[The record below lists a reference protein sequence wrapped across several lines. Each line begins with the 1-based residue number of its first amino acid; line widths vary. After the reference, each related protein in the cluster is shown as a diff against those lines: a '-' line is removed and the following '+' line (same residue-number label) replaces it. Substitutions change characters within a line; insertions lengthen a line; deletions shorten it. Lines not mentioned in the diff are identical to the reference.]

1 MIEMVALFAVYK
13 LLNAQNRKQS
23 GFYAAVV
30 VFNAFGLYFSGCRT
44 AVFALCVAAALS
56 I

>member
-1 MIEMVALFAVYK
+1 MQ

-44 AVFALCVAAALS
+44 AVFAVVAALS